1 MIIASLHAKKEKKRG
16 RRRKRKI
23 KRRRRKKRR
32 KTIREIV
39 WKGAVVRSRIWGL
52 SVLSAQFFFKPTNSL
67 LKVY

>member
-23 KRRRRKKRR
+23 KRRRRKRR

>member
-23 KRRRRKKRR
+23 KRRRRRKRRR

-39 WKGAVVRSRIWGL
+39 WKGAVVRSRIWRL
-52 SVLSAQFFFKPTNSL
+52 SVLSAQFFFKPKNSL
-67 LKVY
+67 